1 MEIKPSM
8 VFDIKFGNGIIV
20 QKNVKIDLG
29 NIKSSTIECP
39 VRLGGTINCCRR
51 NWCIYNPISKWFIK
65 MYR

>member
-39 VRLGGTINCCRR
+39 VRLGGTINCC
-51 NWCIYNPISKWFIK
+51 
-65 MYR
+65 